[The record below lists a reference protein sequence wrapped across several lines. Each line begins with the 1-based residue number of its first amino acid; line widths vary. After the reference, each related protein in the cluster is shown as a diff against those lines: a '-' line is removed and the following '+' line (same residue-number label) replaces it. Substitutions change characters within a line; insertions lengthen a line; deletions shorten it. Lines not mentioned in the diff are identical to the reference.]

1 MELPMPLTPL
11 QALLSQA
18 QSRPE
23 ATAFIFHEDVWTYH
37 RLAEESE
44 RVAHGLAANGVKPGD
59 RVALHMLN
67 RPEIIVAYY
76 ACYRL
81 GAIAAPLRTTFTF
94 AELGPLLQRLQPA
107 LYIGEA
113 AIYPNVAP
121 ADTVTLP
128 VSHRILVDEH
138 AGTHGVRPWDVL
150 KQAPSVN
157 LPTPSI
163 HEPALLIHTSGTT
176 SGTPKFVA
184 HTPSSLA
191 ATNDIVCKHIG
202 LSTDDI
208 WVSAM
213 TMVQASGA
221 LRAQCFIQLGAPFV
235 VLDSFDADALL
246 DNIER
251 YRGTCLFG
259 FPAQYAALIQS
270 QQAKPRD
277 LSSLRFATVGGDICP
292 IELQQKAA
300 SILGIPLY
308 NMWTATETT
317 GCLTFGLQPGSVM
330 RVMEGAQIRLVDG
343 QGSDVPHGEI
353 GELLVRG
360 PNVFSFYWGD
370 PAATAQVLKDG
381 WYHTGDLMRRG
392 EGNDIWFVA
401 RKKDII
407 IRGGANISPI
417 EVEEALVA
425 SHPAVKEAAVIGKP
439 DSVLGQRVFAF
450 VKLRAKTKKPAVSEI
465 LDKVGQRLAAYKVP
479 EDLIVLDDLPRTPSS
494 KVDRVR
500 LKALLS
506 ERSDVT
512 NRTAD

>member
-1 MELPMPLTPL
+1 MPLTPL
-11 QALLSQA
+11 QALVCQA

-23 ATAFIFHEDVWTYH
+23 ATAFIFREEVWTYH

-59 RVALHMLN
+59 RVALHMQN

-81 GAIAAPLRTTFTF
+81 GAIAAPLRISFTF
-94 AELGPLLQRLQPA
+94 AELAPLLQRLRPA

-113 AIYPNVAP
+113 AVYPNVAP
-121 ADTVTLP
+121 ADSATLP

-138 AGTHGVRPWDVL
+138 ARAHGVRPWDLL
-150 KQAPSVN
+150 KQAPSVD
-157 LPTPSI
+157 LPTPPI

-184 HTPSSLA
+184 HTPSSMA
-191 ATNDIVCKHIG
+191 SIIDIMCEHIG

-213 TMVQASGA
+213 TMVQGSGI
-221 LRAQCFIQLGAPFV
+221 LRLQLFIQLGAPFV
-235 VLDSFDADALL
+235 VLDGFDADALL

-270 QQAKPRD
+270 QQARPRN

-292 IELQQKAA
+292 VELQQKATLV
-300 SILGIPLY
+300 LGMPLH
-308 NMWTATETT
+308 NMWTATETA
-317 GCLTFGLQPGSVM
+317 GCLTFGLQQGPVS
-330 RVMEGAQIRLVDG
+330 RVVEGAQIRLVDN
-343 QGSDVPHGEI
+343 QGADVPHGEV

-360 PNVFSFYWGD
+360 PNVFAFYWGD
-370 PAATAQVLKDG
+370 PATTAQALKDG

-407 IRGGANISPI
+407 IRSGANISPI

-425 SHPAVKEAAVIGKP
+425 SHPAVKEAAVVGKP
-439 DSVLGQRVFAF
+439 DPVLGQRVFAF
-450 VKLRAKTKKPAVSEI
+450 VKLTAKAKKPAVSEI

-479 EDLIVLDDLPRTPSS
+479 EDLIVLDDLPRNASS

-500 LKALLS
+500 LKAILS
-506 ERSDVT
+506 ERRR
-512 NRTAD
+512 NIAEF